1 MTQLEPAAPEPVP
14 EDDGGSAKALQRSLQ
29 LRTPV
34 DWILYVLASA
44 LLAILRALPLSLVAR
59 MGRSLGYLV
68 YLVDRRHRRVAID
81 NLRQAFSGEKTEKEI
96 QALARENILRIS
108 ENIVCAIWT
117 AGLDDEQVKS
127 YIEVSGCENV
137 GKGAPTPPQGF
148 ICAIGHF
155 GNFELYAR
163 LGNYFPAYQL
173 STTYRALDQ
182 PAMNRIL
189 QKLRANSGCL
199 YFERRWQNRELR
211 AALGRGS
218 LCLGL
223 LVDQHAG
230 SRALWIP
237 FFGRICS
244 TNTAPATL
252 ALRYRWPIHITT
264 CFWIRRGRWRIE
276 FSEEIPTQVDGRPR
290 SVEEISLDINRALEA
305 AVRKDPAN
313 WFWVHRRWK
322 PFRPRSRRRHWS

>member
-1 MTQLEPAAPEPVP
+1 MTQPEPAAPEPVP
-14 EDDGGSAKALQRSLQ
+14 EEDSESAKALQRSIQ

-44 LLAILRALPLSLVAR
+44 FLVILRTLPLGLVTR
-59 MGRSLGYLV
+59 LGRSVGYLV

-108 ENIVCAIWT
+108 ENIVCAAWT
-117 AGLDDEQVKS
+117 SGLDNEQIKS
-127 YIEVSGCENV
+127 YLEVSGCENI
-137 GKGAPTPPQGF
+137 GKGAPVPPRGF
-148 ICAIGHF
+148 FSAIGHF
-155 GNFELYAR
+155 GNFEVCAR
-163 LGNYFPAYQL
+163 IGDYLPAYQIAA
-173 STTYRALDQ
+173 TYRALDQ
-182 PAMNRIL
+182 PGMNRLL
-189 QKLRANSGCL
+189 QKLRANSGCR
-199 YFERRWQNRELR
+199 YFERRWENRELR
-211 AALGRGS
+211 AALARGGIG
-218 LCLGL
+218 LGL

-252 ALRYRWPIHITT
+252 ALRYHWPIHITT
-264 CFWIRRGRWRIE
+264 CHSIKRGRWHVE
-276 FSEEIPTQVDGRPR
+276 FSEEIPTQIDGRPR

-305 AVRKDPAN
+305 IVRKDPAN